1 MSAIHVVV
9 GSGTVGTHLAK
20 RLGETGESVLLL
32 ARTTNPAELK
42 NVKRIQADAASFS
55 SLIAAAPKADY
66 IYNCVN
72 PPYNKWEE
80 LWPPINKALI
90 ELAKKTGAVL
100 VTCSNLYGYG
110 PYNGVLTEDLPLNA
124 TWKNGRVRADMW
136 LKLKELHDA
145 GEIRA
150 TEVRGS
156 DYIAASDQSRMGDRV
171 VPRLKEGKS
180 VQLLGDLDKLHTWT
194 DPEDVAHLMMVVAK
208 EEIAWGKPWHV
219 PSNGPMTQRHVVRD
233 IALELGVKDPKVSS
247 VPPLLEKLLG
257 TLNPVIR
264 ELRNST
270 YQFNEPFIMS
280 DEKSRRAFG
289 LKPKPWETVIRDLVN
304 QYNRNNKEV

>member
-9 GSGTVGTHLAK
+9 GSGTVGTSLAK
-20 RLGETGESVLLL
+20 RIGATGESVFLISRSINQPDL
-32 ARTTNPAELK
+32 E
-42 NVKRIQADAASFS
+42 NVRRVRADAASLS
-55 SLIAAAPKADY
+55 SLIAASPKANY

-72 PPYNKWEE
+72 PSYNKWTEE
-80 LWPPINKALI
+80 WPPINDALI

-110 PYNGVLTEDLPLNA
+110 PHKGVLTEDLPLNA
-124 TWKNGRVRADMW
+124 TWRNGRVRADMW
-136 LKLKELHDA
+136 LKLKKHHDA

-171 VPRLKEGKS
+171 VPRLKEGKG
-180 VQLLGDLDKLHTWT
+180 VQLLGELDKSHTWT
-194 DPEDVAHLMMVVAK
+194 DPEDVAHLMMIVAK
-208 EEIAWGKPWHV
+208 EEVAWGKPWHV
-219 PSNGPMTQRHVVRD
+219 PSNPPMTQRHVVRD
-233 IALELGVKDPKVSS
+233 IALELGGKDPKVSS

-257 TLNPVIR
+257 TFNPVIR
-264 ELRNST
+264 ELRNT
-270 YQFNEPFIMS
+270 AYQFNAPFIMS
-280 DEKSRRAFG
+280 DEKARNAFG

-304 QYNRNNKEV
+304 QYRITN

>member
-1 MSAIHVVV
+1 MSGIHVVV
-9 GSGTVGTHLAK
+9 GSGTVGTQLAK
-20 RLGETGESVLLL
+20 RLGETGESVFLL
-32 ARTTNPAELK
+32 ARTISPAELK

-55 SLIAAAPKADY
+55 SLISAAPKAGY

-72 PPYNKWEE
+72 PPYNKWTEE
-80 LWPPINKALI
+80 WPPINNSLI

-110 PYNGVLTEDLPLNA
+110 PHNGVLTEDLPLNA

-136 LKLKELHDA
+136 LKLKELNDA

-171 VPRLKEGKS
+171 VPRLKEGKA
-180 VQLLGDLDKLHTWT
+180 VQLLGELDKLHTWT
-194 DPEDVAHLMMVVAK
+194 DPEDVANLMLVVAK

-219 PSNGPMTQRHVVRD
+219 PSNAPMTQRDVVRD
-233 IALELGVKDPKVSS
+233 IAQDLGVKDPKVSS
-247 VPPLLEKLLG
+247 VPSLLEKLLG
-257 TLNPVIR
+257 TFNPVIR
-264 ELRNST
+264 ELRNT
-270 YQFNEPFIMS
+270 AYQFNQPFIMS
-280 DEKSRRAFG
+280 DEKARKAFG
-289 LKPKPWETVIRDLVN
+289 LQPKSWESVIRDLVS
-304 QYNRNNKEV
+304 QYKRTN

>member
-1 MSAIHVVV
+1 MSGIHVVV
-9 GSGTVGTHLAK
+9 GSGTVGTQLAK
-20 RLGETGESVLLL
+20 RLGETGESVFLL
-32 ARTTNPAELK
+32 ARTISPAELK

-55 SLIAAAPKADY
+55 SLISAAPKAGY

-72 PPYNKWEE
+72 PPYNKWTEE
-80 LWPPINKALI
+80 WPPINNSLI

-110 PYNGVLTEDLPLNA
+110 PHNGVLTEDLPLNA

-136 LKLKELHDA
+136 LKLKELNDA

-171 VPRLKEGKS
+171 VPRLKEGKA
-180 VQLLGDLDKLHTWT
+180 VQLLGELDKLHTWT
-194 DPEDVAHLMMVVAK
+194 DPEDVANLMLVVAK

-219 PSNGPMTQRHVVRD
+219 PSNAPMTQRDVVRD
-233 IALELGVKDPKVSS
+233 IAQDLGVKDPKVSS
-247 VPPLLEKLLG
+247 VPSLLEKLLG
-257 TLNPVIR
+257 TFNPVIR
-264 ELRNST
+264 ELRNT
-270 YQFNEPFIMS
+270 AYQFNQPFIMS
-280 DEKSRRAFG
+280 DEKARKAFG
-289 LKPKPWETVIRDLVN
+289 LQPKSWETVIRDLVS
-304 QYNRNNKEV
+304 QYKRTN